1 MVWFH
6 LVFGALAGYLGY
18 HFGADIPLSE
28 QWPYFEALRTTTSIV
43 FGVMG
48 ALLAVVFPEVLKQ
61 GLRGAGAPSG
71 ETNLRRVLLPCAYS
85 AVLLIILIVLA
96 PFFAWIKATT
106 PAKAVSEMQQTSF
119 GLFCILSYWQ
129 VVILQMVL
137 FPLDTLMSNT
147 TVAAARER
155 LRRAIHSNGRG

>member
-6 LVFGALAGYLGY
+6 LVFGALSGYLGY
-18 HFGADIPLSE
+18 HFGADITLSD

-61 GLRGAGAPSG
+61 GLRGAAAPSG

-85 AVLLIILIVLA
+85 ATLLIILIVLA

-106 PAKAVSEMQQTSF
+106 PTNAMGEMQQTF
-119 GLFCILSYWQ
+119 FCLFCALSYCQ
-129 VVILQMVL
+129 VMILQMVL
-137 FPLDTLMSNT
+137 FPLETLMSNT
-147 TVAAARER
+147 AVAAARER